1 MYSLD
6 INFLNDRP
14 EYSPDKGRGAARGGG
29 RSRAPANPDDKRP
42 LFLGAALGLAALAAS
57 GGAFLFF
64 STQNASLEAQQQELD
79 GKLGDLEAKQKE
91 VANVET
97 EIKQIKDESTA
108 LASVFNTIKPW
119 SALMQDVRERIPANV
134 QILTVKQAMPVAGAA
149 PAAKPAGAAGAP
161 TLPVADP
168 VLIGGVATGFNDVN
182 DFLLVLQKSNFVK
195 ADETKLIKAA
205 LETED
210 RKLEPIKLE
219 NIPGLGGT
227 NTIELPK
234 IPKQVVFSI
243 QVTLTDVTASELLRE
258 LDRKGA
264 VGLVTRIEALQQKGV
279 IQK

>member
-1 MYSLD
+1 M
-6 INFLNDRP
+6 
-14 EYSPDKGRGAARGGG
+14 
-29 RSRAPANPDDKRP
+29 
-42 LFLGAALGLAALAAS
+42 GLAALAVS

-119 SALMQDVRERIPANV
+119 SALMQDVRDRIPANV
-134 QILTVKQAMPVAGAA
+134 QILTVKQAAPTAGAA
-149 PAAKPAGAAGAP
+149 PAAKPAAAGAP
-161 TLPVADP
+161 SLPVADP

-234 IPKQVVFSI
+234 IPKQVAFTI

-258 LDRKGA
+258 LDCKGA